1 MKNSIS
7 IKGFPKSRV
16 VQQRRLEFRL
26 MGADDGPLVLSFARA
41 LPAHDL
47 LFLLRDI
54 TQEHNVDRWLQDVRD
69 GTNCTVLALEGDT
82 VIGYGSLIRS
92 QQDWSQH
99 VAEIRVLTA
108 ASARGLGLGQLLTRE
123 AFQIALEM
131 GVEKISARM
140 TLDQAGARRVFEGMG
155 FRPEAVLHDE
165 VKDKS
170 GNKHDLLVMA
180 NDVPAFLAR
189 MEQHG
194 VPG

>member
-1 MKNSIS
+1 MNPIS
-7 IKGFPKSRV
+7 VKGFPKTRV
-16 VQQRRLEFRL
+16 IEQRKLEFRL
-26 MGADDGPLVLSFARA
+26 MSADDGPRILRFARA
-41 LPAHDL
+41 LPPHDL

-54 TQEHNVDRWLQDVRD
+54 SQEKNVERWLEDVLD
-69 GTNCTVLALEGDT
+69 GANCTVLALEGDA
-82 VIGYGSLIRS
+82 VVGYGSLIRS
-92 QQDWSQH
+92 QQDWSLH

-108 ASARGLGLGQLLTRE
+108 ATARGLGLGQLLTRE
-123 AFQIALEM
+123 AFQIALEL

-140 TLDQAGARRVFEGMG
+140 TLDQAGARHVFEGMG

-170 GNKHDLLVMA
+170 GKKHDLLVMA
-180 NDVPAFLAR
+180 NDVQAFLAR